1 MLLNLILIN
10 NTKWSKELIKEE
22 KRKAAYIHRGKQ
34 RNKEG
39 GSRNEK
45 IRDESSQKRQ
55 QKEMEKDV
63 FNKFVQV
70 GRVVQINYGA
80 DKGKLAV
87 IVNIVNQ
94 NRILI
99 DGEHIVRQ
107 VIPIRR
113 IHLTKFQIENV
124 ELNQRT
130 VLLKKKIAK
139 FDLTKKY
146 AETSYAKKQ
155 AAKAKRAN
163 LGDFDRFRVM
173 VLKKKLARTSAKSK

>member
-1 MLLNLILIN
+1 MSHYFVPMLMSYFV
-10 NTKWSKELIKEE
+10 KIK
-22 KRKAAYIHRGKQ
+22 K
-34 RNKEG
+34 
-39 GSRNEK
+39 
-45 IRDESSQKRQ
+45 
-55 QKEMEKDV
+55 V

-70 GRVVQINYGA
+70 GRVVYINYGA

-87 IVNIVNQ
+87 IVNIINQ

-113 IHLTKFQIENV
+113 VHLTKFQIDNV

-146 AETSYAKKQ
+146 AETSFAKKQ
-155 AAKAKRAN
+155 AIKTKRAN